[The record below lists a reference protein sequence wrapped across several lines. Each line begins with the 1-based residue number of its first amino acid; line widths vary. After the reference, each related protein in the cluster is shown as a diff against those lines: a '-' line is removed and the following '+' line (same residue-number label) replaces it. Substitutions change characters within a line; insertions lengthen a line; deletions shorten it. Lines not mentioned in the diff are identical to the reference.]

1 MPFKTEQRR
10 FGTGDRHIGF
20 CAWPEPAAG
29 PVPGVLV
36 IQEAF
41 GVDTHIEDV
50 TLRFAKAGY
59 VALAPELFAQN
70 GERPAHF
77 SRPRMDALKEFF
89 NIMPPAA
96 WTDPKARDEALSK
109 LPEPRRSEVG
119 ETLIQLQTSAMAQID
134 SYVPV
139 LVEAAEYLRSTHPVS
154 RGARV
159 GSVGYCMGGGL
170 SGRLACADPKL
181 GAAVIYYG
189 GGVPADRIAS
199 IACPVLGFYG
209 SLDARVNAG
218 IPDFAAAMK
227 QHAKRFEHHVYE
239 GAAHAFFNDTRPSY
253 HAGAS
258 RDAFARTLEFFRREL

>member
-1 MPFKTEQRR
+1 MSFKTEQAR
-10 FGTGDRHIGF
+10 FGTGERHSGF
-20 CAWPEPAAG
+20 CAWPDRAAG

-36 IQEAF
+36 LQEAW
-41 GVDTHIEDV
+41 GVDAHIEDV

-59 VALAPELFAQN
+59 VALAPDLFAEN

-77 SRPRMDALKEFF
+77 SRPRMDALKEFV
-89 NIMPPAA
+89 NTMPPAA
-96 WTDPKARDEALSK
+96 WADPKVRDEALGK

-119 ETLIQLQTSAMAQID
+119 ESLVMLQTSAMPKVD
-134 SYVPV
+134 SYVPA

-170 SGRLACADPKL
+170 SVRLACADPKL
-181 GAAVIYYG
+181 GAAVLYYG
-189 GGVPADRIAS
+189 NAPAADRIAS
-199 IACPVLGFYG
+199 IACPVLGLYG
-209 SLDARVNAG
+209 ALDARVNAG
-218 IPDFAAAMK
+218 IADFAAAMQ
-227 QHAKRFEHHVYE
+227 QHNKRFEHHVYE

-253 HAGAS
+253 HAAAS